1 MNQKA
6 PKNSN
11 HQFLPSSNE
20 QLQNNSDRYTSSAIS
35 RRGLERIDLLL
46 LAIEAIDLNGSQS
59 MVWTSKSL
67 GLESQFPN
75 HVELWKCRCHNPL
88 RKTTR
93 RGPLKSL
100 DSDALILLI
109 CSMSE
114 RLYPRLRQLISSNE
128 PIDQT
133 NERWLSLSLRFTDLV
148 SERLNTRRGA
158 VQRILSEE
166 NTDLII
172 RQLVRTLTLS
182 VGYGGVARL
191 KSSLFDPLTLK

>member
-11 HQFLPSSNE
+11 HQFLPGSNE
-20 QLQNNSDRYTSSAIS
+20 QLQNNSDRYTSSVIS

-128 PIDQT
+128 PTDQT
-133 NERWLSLSLRFTDLV
+133 NERWLSLSIRFTDLV
-148 SERLNTRRGA
+148 SQRLNTRRGA
-158 VQRILSEE
+158 VQRILSDE
-166 NTDLII
+166 NTELII
-172 RQLVRTLTLS
+172 RQLVRTLSLS
-182 VGYGGVARL
+182 VGYGGVNRL
-191 KSSLFDPLTLK
+191 KASLFDLLT

>member
-11 HQFLPSSNE
+11 HQFLPGSNE

-109 CSMSE
+109 CSMSD

-128 PIDQT
+128 PTDQT

-158 VQRILSEE
+158 VQRILSDE
-166 NTDLII
+166 NTELII
-172 RQLVRTLTLS
+172 RQLVRTLSLS
-182 VGYGGVARL
+182 VGYGGVDRL
-191 KSSLFDPLTLK
+191 KASLFDPLT

>member
-11 HQFLPSSNE
+11 HQFLLGSNE
-20 QLQNNSDRYTSSAIS
+20 QLQNNMDRYTSSAIS

-109 CSMSE
+109 SSMSE

-128 PIDQT
+128 PTDQT
-133 NERWLSLSLRFTDLV
+133 NERWLLLSLRFADLV

-158 VQRILSEE
+158 VQRILSDE
-166 NTDLII
+166 NTELII
-172 RQLVRTLTLS
+172 RQLVRTLSLS
-182 VGYGGVARL
+182 VGYGGVGRL
-191 KSSLFDPLTLK
+191 KASLFDTLT